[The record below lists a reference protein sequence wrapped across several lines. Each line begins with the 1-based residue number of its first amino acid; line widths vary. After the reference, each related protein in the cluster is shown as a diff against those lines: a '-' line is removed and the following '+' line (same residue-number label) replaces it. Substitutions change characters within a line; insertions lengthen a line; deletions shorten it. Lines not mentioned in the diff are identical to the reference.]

1 MSEPAAGIYVYP
13 SFSGKLLYV
22 DWGRKICPLRV
33 AAFPKQGILHWMN
46 GELELNAD
54 MNSFIHSVLL
64 STVDT
69 M

>member
-1 MSEPAAGIYVYP
+1 MSEPVVREHVDP

-33 AAFPKQGILHWMN
+33 VAFPKQGILHCMN

-54 MNSFIHSVLL
+54 MNLFIHSVLL